1 MKRGFCLRKPP
12 FYPLNYEDVSEIGY
26 QESEIRFYG
35 GQHEKSRYQEIC
47 IRSKGSALPHEGQ
60 KSAIICLRYKTFFTA
75 NPMQSFRRQT
85 CFGPHL
91 K

>member
-1 MKRGFCLRKPP
+1 L

-26 QESEIRFYG
+26 QESEISYYG

-60 KSAIICLRYKTFFTA
+60 S
-75 NPMQSFRRQT
+75 RRLFVSGT
-85 CFGPHL
+85 KLSSLPTRCSLSGDRL
-91 K
+91 ASDRT